1 MNFEENMEN
10 LENASKEDLASTDD
24 MGEIMAQSVYDFFRE
39 GQNVDLINKLKGYGL
54 NMEEEEIQNIDNRF
68 EGMTFVLTGTLD
80 SLGRKEAEELIEKHG
95 GKASS
100 SVSKKTTYVVAG
112 EASGSKLDKAQKLGI
127 TVLSEQEF
135 LDLVNN

>member
-1 MNFEENMEN
+1 MET
-10 LENASKEDLASTDD
+10 LEKASIEDLASTED

-39 GQNVDLINKLKGYGL
+39 EQNIDLINKLKNYGL
-54 NMEEEEIQNIDNRF
+54 NMEEEEIQNIDNKF

-80 SLGRKEAEELIEKHG
+80 SLGRKDAEELIEKHG
-95 GKASS
+95 GKTSS

-112 EASGSKLDKAQKLGI
+112 EASGSKLDKAQKLGVTI
-127 TVLSEQEF
+127 LSEQEF